1 MITKSYGFNPE
12 TATRVTGFQ
21 PYLLSAADLVVKSE
35 APTSVTAET
44 TMSGEYMSSEKW
56 TWGNTAI
63 KNIYK
68 GKDIPIAQQPASVS
82 GVQLFLR
89 RDGEV
94 RIENTE
100 DLDFMKRCPLPA
112 WLCVQVPI
120 NQFITAEDVYMA
132 ILRLCGS
139 VVSDAG
145 GTTARIDQLMR
156 GALKPTT

>member
-12 TATRVTGFQ
+12 TATLVTGFQ
-21 PYLLSAADLVVKSE
+21 PYLLSAADVVMKSE
-35 APTSVTAET
+35 TPTSVTAET
-44 TMSGEYMSSEKW
+44 SLSGEYMSSEKW

-68 GKDIPIAQQPASVS
+68 GTDIPVAQQPASVS

-94 RIENTE
+94 RIESTE
-100 DLDFMKRCPLPA
+100 DLDFLKRCPIPA
-112 WLCVQVPI
+112 WLCLKVPI
-120 NQFITAEDVYMA
+120 NQYITAQDVYIA
-132 ILRLCGS
+132 IKRLCGS
-139 VVSDAG
+139 VVSDPE